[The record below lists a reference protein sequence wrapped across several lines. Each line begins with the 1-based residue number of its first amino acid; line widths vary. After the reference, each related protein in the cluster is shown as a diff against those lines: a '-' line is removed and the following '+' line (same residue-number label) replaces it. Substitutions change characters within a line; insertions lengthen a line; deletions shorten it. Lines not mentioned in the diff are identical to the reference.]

1 MEITR
6 EAVRVA
12 TIVLGPLVLASYAYG
27 LSHAEDR
34 MALWGGIPSSWQTY
48 IVPFMFVAAAG
59 YLMFW
64 WIALFQ
70 MEVSALEA
78 LRWPWGE
85 SDGSGLNR
93 LLLAFLLVLI
103 PSALW
108 IESTIFH
115 LANDYSWTPIL
126 VIGILFL
133 VSVGNVMMGLLAYGA
148 YQDGVNSS
156 ELMILGAAMLAVQC
170 IVNDLVIWSIRFPW

>member
-6 EAVRVA
+6 EFILVA
-12 TIVLGPLVLASYAYG
+12 TLVLGPLVLVSYAYG
-27 LSHAEDR
+27 ISHAEDR

-85 SDGSGLNR
+85 SDGSGMNR

-115 LANDYSWTPIL
+115 LSLIH
-126 VIGILFL
+126 I
-133 VSVGNVMMGLLAYGA
+133 
-148 YQDGVNSS
+148 
-156 ELMILGAAMLAVQC
+156 
-170 IVNDLVIWSIRFPW
+170 